1 MKISR
6 HLGEAVRY
14 KTVSYSDPS
23 QFDYEIFA
31 DFHQFLSKTFPNV
44 HKWLAKEVINGYSL
58 LYTWEG
64 SDPSLDPY
72 LLMGHIDVVPVEPGT
87 ENSWTHP
94 AFEGCIGDGYIW
106 GRGTLDCKATVLGI
120 LEAVE
125 SLLEAGCQ
133 PRRTIYLAFGH
144 DEEVSGLN
152 GAKKIAEYLQGKGV
166 KLAYVLDEGLA
177 VVEGVVSIVSRPIAM
192 IGVAEKG
199 YLSIELIA
207 EVAGGHSSMPGKKN
221 AIGVLSSALQRLERH
236 PMPAHLRKPAQDMF
250 RYLAPETSG
259 MLRTVL
265 SNQGLSRP
273 LLLKIL
279 SASAA
284 MNASVRTTIVPTIFQ
299 SGVKDNI
306 LPSQAKAVVNA
317 RILPGDT
324 IEDVV
329 EHVKNVIR
337 DPLIQVQPL
346 EHFQGNPSPV
356 SDCDSNSFK
365 ILADTVRSVFPNAAV
380 APSLVL
386 GATDSRHYS
395 PLTSNGYRFSPLV
408 LKKEDLRRIHGTNER
423 ISVENYEQAVR
434 FYVDLIIR
442 SDRL

>member
-1 MKISR
+1 KISQ

-14 KTVSYSDPS
+14 RTVSYSDPS

-31 DFHQFLSKTFPNV
+31 DYHQFLSRTYPNV
-44 HKWLAKEVINGYSL
+44 HKQLAKEVINGYSL

-87 ENSWTHP
+87 ESSWTYP
-94 AFEGCIGDGYIW
+94 PFEGCIEDGYIW

-125 SLLEAGCQ
+125 SLLETGYK
-133 PRRTIYLAFGH
+133 PRRTVYLAFGH

-152 GAKKIAEYLQGKGV
+152 GAKQIADYLQVKGV

-207 EVAGGHSSMPGKKN
+207 EVPGGHSSMPGKKN

-259 MLRTVL
+259 LLRTIL
-265 SNQGLSRP
+265 SNQGLFRP

-279 SASAA
+279 SVSPA
-284 MNASVRTTIVPTIFQ
+284 MNASVRTTIVPTIFH

-306 LPSQAKAVVNA
+306 LPNQAKAVVNS

-329 EHVKNVIR
+329 DHIKNVVS
-337 DPLIQVQPL
+337 DPLVQVRLL
-346 EHFQGNPSPV
+346 EQFQANPSPV
-356 SDCDSNSFK
+356 SDCDSHSFN

-380 APSLVL
+380 APSLVV
-386 GATDSRHYS
+386 GATDSRHYVS
-395 PLTSNGYRFSPLV
+395 LTSNGYRFSPLV
-408 LKKEDLRRIHGTNER
+408 LKKEDLSRIHGTNER
-423 ISVENYEQAVR
+423 ISVENYEQAVK
-434 FYVDLIIR
+434 FYGDLILR
-442 SDRL
+442 SDTL